1 MGYDANIKRSKEER
15 HLRYI
20 ILLSMATL
28 ALSSFTIISLLTI
41 PPVQHDN
48 TKMTSESVKKP
59 TRRVT
64 TETEAVARVKNLDE
78 AVRAIKKT
86 GIIMEADKEALKLTG
101 LLQEYTREL
110 LQLRYGE
117 TNKNYRVLLELEFQ
131 NSIPGET

>member
-28 ALSSFTIISLLTI
+28 ALSSFTVISLLMI
-41 PPVQHDN
+41 PPVQQDN
-48 TKMTSESVKKP
+48 TKMASESVKKP

-110 LQLRYGE
+110 LELRYGE

-131 NSIPGET
+131 SSIPGET

>member
-1 MGYDANIKRSKEER
+1 
-15 HLRYI
+15 
-20 ILLSMATL
+20 MA
-28 ALSSFTIISLLTI
+28 
-41 PPVQHDN
+41 
-48 TKMTSESVKKP
+48 SESVKKP

-110 LQLRYGE
+110 LELRYGE

-131 NSIPGET
+131 SSIPGET

>member
-41 PPVQHDN
+41 PPVQQDN

-59 TRRVT
+59 TRRVA

>member
-41 PPVQHDN
+41 PPVQQDN
-48 TKMTSESVKKP
+48 TKITSESVKKP

-64 TETEAVARVKNLDE
+64 TETEAVARVKNIDE

-110 LQLRYGE
+110 LELRYGE